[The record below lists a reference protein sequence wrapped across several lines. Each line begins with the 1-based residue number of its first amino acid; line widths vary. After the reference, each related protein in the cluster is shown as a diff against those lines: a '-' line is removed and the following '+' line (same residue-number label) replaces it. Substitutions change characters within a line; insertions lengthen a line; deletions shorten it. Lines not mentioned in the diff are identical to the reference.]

1 MDRFFSPLALC
12 WVLLAAP
19 ALAAE
24 PPRVQ
29 FDMPFAV
36 ACRDVT
42 PPDYSA
48 AHPGRKLVEARLPI
62 SALLVSGQEKDLTQF
77 LIRVESPLRT
87 LVVVDY
93 LPKTLSQERLAGPIT
108 RQQSTEKTVALGINL
123 SGKYEL
129 LSLPGPSAGIGQ
141 KKTSSVK
148 YDLLP
153 PLEVVTASGTLDRG
167 RAVFFKLKASPRHL
181 LEGAREYAVVLE
193 VPTHWRLDTL
203 RIRCQADGIR
213 RSVVSSF
220 DEPLICGQRD
230 FLVSLYQSGD
240 EEARR
245 SAEQF
250 ALRPPPELQAPQ
262 AKQPSHPSEQISSW
276 SLNTPAWDSFRR

>member
-1 MDRFFSPLALC
+1 MDRFCAL
-12 WVLLAAP
+12 VSLMVMLAAEP
-19 ALAAE
+19 AIAGE

-42 PPDYSA
+42 PSA
-48 AHPGRKLVEARLPI
+48 YAAANPGRKLVEARLAI
-62 SALLVSGQEKDLTQF
+62 SSLLVAGQEKDLTQF

-93 LPKTLSQERLAGPIT
+93 LPKTLHETRTAGPVT
-108 RQQSTEKTVALGINL
+108 MQKTTEKTAALGINL

-129 LSLPGPSAGIGQ
+129 MNLPGPSAGIGQ

-153 PLEVVTASGTLDRG
+153 PMDSVAASGTLDRS

-181 LEGAREYAVVLE
+181 LEGSREYAVVLE
-193 VPTHWRLDTL
+193 VPATWRTDTL
-203 RIRCQADGIR
+203 RVRCQAEGIH
-213 RSVVSSF
+213 RSLVSTF
-220 DEPLICGQRD
+220 DETLNCGQRD
-230 FLVSLYQSGD
+230 FLVAVYQEGD
-240 EEARR
+240 EQARR
-245 SAEQF
+245 TAEEF
-250 ALRPPPELQAPQ
+250 ALRPRAEVQSPRSQVQSREE
-262 AKQPSHPSEQISSW
+262 SQISSW
-276 SLNTPAWDSFRR
+276 SLITPAWDSLQR